1 MATSPYEV
9 LDQLVIDAA
18 KSGWATA
25 TMPLS
30 FLKSY
35 ARERRWEPIATRR
48 GDSAV
53 SKLKPTVAS
62 EAPARSIS
70 ATVGLDAQLLHVDGA
85 HIPVMPDIVVMHSET
100 VNLTAT
106 RIWRPGFEVVHS
118 SAVQHGVFIVGTG
131 RDSFLAC
138 AADDQGLR
146 FDPYCMTPADGRS
159 REAFTLL
166 TSYDDVHE
174 HAWDEPNKLL
184 LVRNRMVL
192 HGRAKVAGGEERE
205 LTRIGYR
212 TGHSK

>member
-1 MATSPYEV
+1 MSTSSFEV
-9 LDQLVIDAA
+9 LDQLVIDTG
-18 KSGWATA
+18 KSGWATT

-30 FLKSY
+30 LFKSY
-35 ARERRWEPIATRR
+35 ARQRQWEPIATRR

-53 SKLKPTVAS
+53 SKLRPTVAS

-85 HIPVMPDIVVMHSET
+85 HIPAMPDMIVMHSET

-106 RIWRPGFEVVHS
+106 RIWRPAFGVVYS

-138 AADDQGLR
+138 AADDKGLR
-146 FDPYCMTPADGRS
+146 FDPYCMTPADIRS

-166 TSYDDVHE
+166 TSYDEVHE

-192 HGRAKVAGGEERE
+192 HGRAKAADGEERE